1 MSGESDF
8 LVLSLVFIAV
18 LVLVEGIYYSM
29 AAFGTGSRRI
39 NRRLQMLDKSADPES
54 VLNSLRRQA
63 PASFGDFFSQMR
75 GAKGPVKYLDGLI
88 TGAGMLVSTGRVLFV
103 MGILCVV
110 GIAGLST
117 MTGPGTALAV
127 GIAVGIG
134 LPFAFLWI
142 KRHKRIKKFG
152 AQLPDAIDIIVRSM
166 RAGHPVPVALGM
178 VAQEM
183 SDPIGSEIGLAV
195 DEMTYGLDL
204 REAMENVRHR
214 VGHPDL
220 NFLVAAVNVQA
231 SIGGN
236 LADVLA
242 GLSAVIRQRFR
253 MYMKVKAL
261 SAEGKFSAIILSIVP
276 FLLYGI
282 FQIVR
287 PEYFSAV
294 MHDDLFPVLMGGGF
308 GLAVAGM
315 LVMARMVN
323 LRV

>member
-1 MSGESDF
+1 MPGESDF
-8 LVLSLVFIAV
+8 LVLSVVFIAV
-18 LVLVEGIYYSM
+18 LALVEGIYYTT
-29 AAFGTGSRRI
+29 AAFGSGSRRT

-63 PASFGDFFSQMR
+63 PTSMGDFISR
-75 GAKGPVKYLDGLI
+75 IKGAKGPVKYLDGLI
-88 TGAGMLVSTGRVLFV
+88 TGSGLLVSTGRVLLV
-103 MGILCVV
+103 MCVLSLV

-117 MTGPGTALAV
+117 MAGVGTAFAG
-127 GIAVGIG
+127 GIAGGFG
-134 LPFAFLWI
+134 LPIAFLWL
-142 KRHKRIKKFG
+142 KRRARIKKFG

-183 SDPIGSEIGLAV
+183 SDPIGTEIGMAV

-204 REAMENVRHR
+204 REAMENMRHR

-231 SIGGN
+231 AIGGN

-253 MYMKVKAL
+253 MFMKIKAL

-276 FLLYGI
+276 FMLYGI

-287 PEYFSAV
+287 PEYFNAV
-294 MHDDLFPVLMGGGF
+294 KGDDLFPVMMGGGF
-308 GLAVAGM
+308 GLAVAGII
-315 LVMARMVN
+315 VMAKMVN